1 MSHRL
6 AILGDSDSHG
16 YQDRVWFRAGTG
28 LRGGPGR
35 AFTLQ
40 WTEALARLRGD
51 QLDLGRVRRCGVRR
65 PIARWAGRLGLGL
78 RTPRKHDHEH
88 NFAFS
93 GAGCA
98 DLVEGSAAQVPAL
111 LRQMRSAAATW
122 RDGVVVVRV
131 GIVDLGSRSRLEQMA
146 ADPDS
151 SAVRGVVDG
160 CLEHV
165 REAVARLRAAHP
177 GVGLVLV
184 GVLDNVDHPPQLPR
198 FRDPDGLQNIS
209 RALDRYDDGLRAL
222 VDGDPRGAFFNDRAW
237 FRGLW
242 GGRDASG
249 APAYRSVSL
258 GSYAVDHRAADDPLA
273 SVLSD
278 GHAGLAWNLRWCQA
292 LARCLATDL
301 GLPVRAIDDGE
312 LGRFFDEQ
320 VAHIR
325 RG

>member
-93 GAGCA
+93 GAACA

-111 LRQMRSAAATW
+111 LRQVRSAAATW

-165 REAVARLRAAHP
+165 REAVARLRDAHP

-301 GLPVRAIDDGE
+301 GFPVRAIDDGE